1 MQEADNQTTSTENS
15 RASTPTSKCNTAAD
29 HNTQSSTP
37 SEEQAK
43 EKVFKFKDP
52 KFQHNSI
59 ASKSPTKKK
68 FWKSLKQI
76 IAQERALPWGENFVH
91 CKYYYNTMNLFL

>member
-1 MQEADNQTTSTENS
+1 MQEVDNQATSAENS
-15 RASTPTSKCNTAAD
+15 RASTPTSKC
-29 HNTQSSTP
+29 TQGSDPNASVS
-37 SEEQAK
+37 SEEPT
-43 EKVFKFKDP
+43 KVRVYKFKDP

-68 FWKSLKQI
+68 IWKSLKQI

-91 CKYYYNTMNLFL
+91 CKLISIQSKL